1 MVVLLLRGGIVIR
14 ILVME
19 DEAEIRDVV
28 AAYFRREGWEV
39 DVTGNGHEALQ
50 IFDYG
55 KHDLIVLDLKVE
67 GLAGEEVCKLI
78 REKSKV
84 PIVMLTSKSLES
96 DIING
101 LNIGADDYVVKPFRV
116 KELVARA
123 KAITRRIAVD
133 KTDTEASLLSFDNG
147 YLRVNLSTKEVLV
160 NNQLVKLTNTE
171 YKLLSVFVSK
181 PMKVFE
187 RSDLMY
193 RALGYR
199 FHEDGR
205 SLDVHVK
212 NLRKKIERDP
222 RNPEY
227 VETVVGMGY
236 RFATKPDG

>member
-1 MVVLLLRGGIVIR
+1 
-14 ILVME
+14 ME

-123 KAITRRIAVD
+123 KAITRRITVD
-133 KTDTEASLLSFDNG
+133 KKDTEASLLSFDNG

-160 NNQLVKLTNTE
+160 NNQLAKLTNTE

>member
-1 MVVLLLRGGIVIR
+1 
-14 ILVME
+14 
-19 DEAEIRDVV
+19 
-28 AAYFRREGWEV
+28 
-39 DVTGNGHEALQ
+39 
-50 IFDYG
+50 
-55 KHDLIVLDLKVE
+55 
-67 GLAGEEVCKLI
+67 
-78 REKSKV
+78 
-84 PIVMLTSKSLES
+84 
-96 DIING
+96 
-101 LNIGADDYVVKPFRV
+101 
-116 KELVARA
+116 
-123 KAITRRIAVD
+123 VD

-160 NNQLVKLTNTE
+160 NNQLAKLTNTE

>member
-1 MVVLLLRGGIVIR
+1 MQL
-14 ILVME
+14 
-19 DEAEIRDVV
+19 
-28 AAYFRREGWEV
+28 
-39 DVTGNGHEALQ
+39 
-50 IFDYG
+50 FDYG

-133 KTDTEASLLSFDNG
+133 KKDTEASLLSFDNG

-160 NNQLVKLTNTE
+160 NNQLAKLTNTE

-193 RALGYR
+193 KALGYR

-236 RFATKPDG
+236 RFASKPDG

>member
-1 MVVLLLRGGIVIR
+1 
-14 ILVME
+14 ME

-28 AAYFRREGWEV
+28 VAYFRREGWEV

-50 IFDYG
+50 LFDYG

-133 KTDTEASLLSFDNG
+133 KKDTEASVLSFDNG
-147 YLRVNLSTKEVLV
+147 YLRVNLSTKEVIV
-160 NNQLVKLTNTE
+160 NNQLAKLTNTE

-236 RFATKPDG
+236 RFASKPDG